1 MPFAPNIVFR
11 MRWMIGIALLAIA
24 AVVPATI
31 ARSGAE
37 LPATGSAPL
46 AAAPLPSLTPALA
59 DLAVSKPGKRVEVIV
74 QMTQGT
80 KRSAATPLVSELG
93 GRVTRDLH
101 IINAVVATLPA
112 AGARELAARAEVRA
126 VTLNGA
132 IKPQAKGDALS
143 TSFNQSI
150 QAPHLWNYYR
160 GTGRGVGV
168 AVIDTGIAGD
178 LPDFRVSSADKR
190 SRVIGSAVVNPDA
203 TTANDTYGHGT
214 HVAGIIAGNS
224 DSRDVGDSKK
234 GRFSGVA
241 PDANLVSIKVSDDDG
256 NATVLDVIAG
266 IQFADGPQG
275 RVQHP
280 RPQPVARV
288 DGRPVLQDRPARRRG
303 RGRLV
308 RRHLRGRRRRQPRPG
323 RRRRLTTR
331 PATTPT
337 SSPSAP
343 STTRAPRRSP
353 TTLPATWSS
362 RGTTQDGFPSPTST
376 RRAPRSSRPSRPAR
390 STRRSAS
397 RASARTASTSARAAP
412 RWPRR
417 WSPAPPR
424 SGSSSCRA

>member
-1 MPFAPNIVFR
+1 MPFASNIVFR

-24 AVVPATI
+24 AIVPATI

-80 KRSAATPLVSELG
+80 KRSAATPLVSALG

-112 AGARELAARAEVRA
+112 AGARELAARHEVRA

-132 IKPQAKGDALS
+132 IKPQARGDSLS

-168 AVIDTGIAGD
+168 AVIDTGIAGN
-178 LPDFRVSSADKR
+178 LPDFRVSAADKR

-224 DSRDVGDSKK
+224 DGRDLGDSKK

-266 IQFADGPQG
+266 IQFAMDHKDEYNI
-275 RVQHP
+275 RVLNLSLEST
-280 RPQPVARV
+280 VAA
-288 DGRPVLQDRPARRRG
+288 VLQDRPARRRG

-323 RRRRLTTR
+323 RRRRLATR

-337 SSPSAP
+337 S
-343 STTRAPRRSP
+343 
-353 TTLPATWSS
+353 
-362 RGTTQDGFPSPTST
+362 
-376 RRAPRSSRPSRPAR
+376 
-390 STRRSAS
+390 
-397 RASARTASTSARAAP
+397 
-412 RWPRR
+412 
-417 WSPAPPR
+417 
-424 SGSSSCRA
+424 